1 MDKKTLKRKTPNKP
15 IKKSK
20 KRRRKVNLLKILVC
34 LLVLIVLFSGGSYY
48 MMKTGS
54 QPVDPNTKESQL
66 VDIPE
71 GSSVKSIASL
81 LKEKDLIKNKRVF
94 VKNVRDTGKAEKI
107 KAGKYKLSK
116 NMDNDKIIDKLV
128 RGQIYQDGVK
138 FTIPEG
144 SISTDI
150 VAKLVAKGLG
160 QREKFVDLYRNPSKF
175 ADKFPFLKDT
185 RIATLEGFLYPET
198 YYFKKGTS
206 EKEIFE
212 KMLSEF
218 SRVYKA
224 SVEPAVKKNNYN
236 FYDTIIMA
244 SIVEKEAVNDEDR
257 DTIAGIFYNRLDKKM
272 RLQSDAVLQYGL
284 PQRKGRVLYSDLKV
298 ESPYNLYL
306 NKGLP
311 PTPVASPGKKS
322 MVAAA
327 NPKKTDYLYFVT
339 NVNGKNSY
347 SKTFEEHKVSADKYR
362 KEAYGEQD
370 AKAAQKSKEESTTEK
385 SSKN

>member
-185 RIATLEGFLYPET
+185 RIATLE
-198 YYFKKGTS
+198 
-206 EKEIFE
+206 
-212 KMLSEF
+212 
-218 SRVYKA
+218 
-224 SVEPAVKKNNYN
+224 AVSY
-236 FYDTIIMA
+236 THL
-244 SIVEKEAVNDEDR
+244 
-257 DTIAGIFYNRLDKKM
+257 T
-272 RLQSDAVLQYGL
+272 L
-284 PQRKGRVLYSDLKV
+284 P
-298 ESPYNLYL
+298 
-306 NKGLP
+306 
-311 PTPVASPGKKS
+311 
-322 MVAAA
+322 
-327 NPKKTDYLYFVT
+327 
-339 NVNGKNSY
+339 
-347 SKTFEEHKVSADKYR
+347 
-362 KEAYGEQD
+362 
-370 AKAAQKSKEESTTEK
+370 TTERV
-385 SSKN
+385 